1 MSKFGRTLGIILNFL
16 SGKGGV
22 GKTSTV
28 LRMARALTN
37 IGYKVLVVDIDP
49 LSNSCT
55 YAREKQN
62 DPLYSI
68 NNYVGVYTPNKNNM
82 FVDNIIGDELFTNVN
97 IDTGKGYYNI
107 ISYLPSTPLEDINHK
122 TLYPVI
128 KRAKELYDYVLI
140 DSPAGNEE
148 TFKLG
153 LTMTDIAIVVT
164 NNEAAARK
172 ISGSLM
178 FNIGMLSSEE
188 YNRDKKEEERINI
201 LKKAYIINR
210 LPAKTSVEE
219 VHNDILLS
227 LEGEVL
233 GLVPDNEKT
242 IADNNRGRTGGKKSS
257 VKNIDKIFDNM
268 AKRLTSNQPIAMFQK
283 EILEEWS
290 GRENHSGMFKK
301 ILGRVIH

>member
-1 MSKFGRTLGIILNFL
+1 LILSDISIQFSNEL
-16 SGKGGV
+16 N
-22 GKTSTV
+22 
-28 LRMARALTN
+28 LD
-37 IGYKVLVVDIDP
+37 YKVLVVDIDP

-68 NNYVGVYTPNKNNM
+68 NNYVGLYTPNKSNM
-82 FVDNIIGDELFTNVN
+82 FMDNIIGDELFTNVN

-122 TLYPVI
+122 TLHPVI

-164 NNEAAARK
+164 NNEATARK

-178 FNIGMLSSEE
+178 FNIGLLSSEE
-188 YNRDKKEEERINI
+188 YNSDKKEEERINV

-210 LPAKTSVEE
+210 LPVKTSVEE

-233 GLVPDNEKT
+233 GLAPNNELT
-242 IADNNRGRTGGKKSS
+242 VGDNNKGRTGGKKSRT
-257 VKNIDKIFDNM
+257 KNIDTVFENM
-268 AKRLTSNQPIAMFQK
+268 AKRLTSDKPIARFQK

-290 GRENHSGMFKK
+290 GHKNHSGIIKN
-301 ILGRVIH
+301 ILNRVIH